1 MRRPFQRSIAQAVLI
16 VLGAGILGIF
26 YLAFMALRAGDS
38 MHFDVTPLSIAFA
51 LLAGLTIV
59 AGVVVVTRLGEAS
72 IGARFAVAI
81 AALVVAVLAILSIGL
96 VILPFALV
104 LLAFAMRHLRRRR
117 SGRAVRAAL
126 AGAFIGVGVVAYLL
140 VLNQPAVAECRTNGG
155 STSSGGL
162 FGSTSRS
169 SGGYSTPSGE
179 SGGYIDEGDR
189 IAYFSCRDGK
199 LTDFHRESLPQGEW
213 VVTTQPAATAGR
225 SVMVVFRLRRP
236 LAGDIVIPSDG
247 FDFSATCR
255 TCPEPH
261 PVVRGH
267 VFPTGTRGP
276 IAPGDSVTFSG
287 PVTFPV
293 AGSWFTSPYD
303 AAIDVR

>member
-1 MRRPFQRSIAQAVLI
+1 MRRPFQSSIMQAVLI
-16 VLGAGILGIF
+16 AMGAVFLGGF
-26 YLAFMALRAGDS
+26 HLAFIALRAGDS
-38 MHFDVTPLSIAFA
+38 MHFDVTPLSTAFA
-51 LLAGLTIV
+51 LVAGLAIA
-59 AGVVVVTRLGEAS
+59 AGVVVVVRLREAP
-72 IGARFAVAI
+72 IAARFAVAI
-81 AALVVAVLAILSIGL
+81 GALVVAGLAIFSIGL
-96 VILPFALV
+96 VILPFGLV
-104 LLAFAMRHLRRRR
+104 LLGFAVRQLGRRR

-126 AGAFIGVGVVAYLL
+126 AGALIGVGVVAYLL

-199 LTDFHRESLPQGEW
+199 LTDFHRESLPQGQW
-213 VVTTQPAATAGR
+213 VVATQPSATVGR
-225 SVMVVFRLRRP
+225 SVMVVFRLRPR
-236 LAGDIVIPSDG
+236 AGDDLTSATDG

-255 TCPEPH
+255 TCPEPR
-261 PVVRGH
+261 PVVHGH
-267 VFPTGTRGP
+267 VIPTGARGP
-276 IAPGDSVTFSG
+276 TAPGDSVMFTG

-303 AAIDVR
+303 AAIEVR